1 MGPSRLAVEGGSEVQ
16 AIIIPGSPESGP
28 TDQTESARVARIESK
43 EADPVPS
50 AL

>member
-1 MGPSRLAVEGGSEVQ
+1 MQ
-16 AIIIPGSPESGP
+16 AIIIPGSPEPGL
-28 TDQTESARVARIESK
+28 TDQTKPTGDAWTESK